1 MAGRVR
7 SGAGHL
13 CGFLARVVRGGL
25 AAVVLLALL
34 VGMPWA
40 LTRFVGWPLPDH
52 LPSWAQVQSVLLGPM
67 TTTFLLDILACLCWI
82 TWAAFT
88 LDLARCA
95 ADLARGGFDTAR
107 LPELT
112 ATTPV
117 RALTG
122 VLLATVLL
130 AVSGNRAAP
139 AASSS
144 APLGTGAQ
152 IVAGAAARQHPP
164 AAEVVV
170 HEARTAARAGTVGTP
185 VRPESVLVLAPRNGI
200 HDSLWRIAAR
210 TLGDGARWPDI
221 FELNKGKP
229 QPNGRTLT
237 TPSLIFPGEELAL
250 PREAHAPVVPPQQA
264 PNPGRSSPAPP
275 ATSAPPVGIHPS
287 TPVIPAPPTRQTPPA
302 TTRTNTTP
310 APAGDVGFRWGA
322 ELYVG
327 FGLIAAISAALL
339 TVRRRH
345 RARYR
350 PGSGDRDDLPVAP
363 VVYRLRLAHLRT
375 DQDTTGL
382 DLTAPDVDAADHG
395 SHPSGEG
402 RGRARRVP
410 PPPLVVGEPHTG
422 AGRDGVLT
430 AGLGVRDGREI
441 ALDLATARGL
451 GLLGPG
457 AVAAARALLLTALT
471 TAPDHRTPPT
481 GQVVVAADDLAAVLG
496 REIARGRLPSAVR
509 VTADLDAALDAV
521 EAETLVRASTDHDRS
536 TGSGEWPPLLL
547 VARPPAHPR
556 RLQAVLDNG
565 APFAIT
571 GLLLGQWQPGV
582 SAYVRENGTIS
593 TTSPGIGE
601 GLRGTRMFHLSGG
614 DTTDLLDLLRHAEPD
629 PPAAHDRS
637 AVPPAPRPRRGAAH
651 PAGKTHRAP
660 QPGNEALSTT
670 PPDTALEITSPPHH
684 PPPGPGPRRTAA
696 REIPD
701 HKPAHQHC
709 NQVDDEPTP
718 TAKPVP
724 PAPATP
730 APAAPPTLTVTG
742 EEDAN
747 PTVTITVLG
756 GLRVHW
762 HRHPD
767 TDDTPR
773 EITEALQPRTQE
785 LLVLLSLHPDGV
797 TRDRLV
803 SALWSE
809 EPPARPTNA
818 LHTALSR
825 MRHALATATDAAVT
839 DIVSVGNGRYRL
851 DPATV
856 RVDYH
861 RFARAVAAR
870 RAASTDAARITA
882 YREVIDSYG
891 GPLAEGMEHEW
902 IEPAREAIR
911 RDAID
916 AVAALARAL
925 IDSDPHQTLDLLE
938 IARSF
943 DPHNELLYRDIMRL
957 QQRLGQ
963 LDAIPRTL
971 TLLTTRL
978 AEIDTAPTPQAH
990 DLATRLAHRHND
1002 NPTTATTTTPNNH
1015 GHSAAG

>member
-1 MAGRVR
+1 M
-7 SGAGHL
+7 
-13 CGFLARVVRGGL
+13 RGGL

-40 LTRFVGWPLPDH
+40 LTLFVGWPLPDH
-52 LPSWAQVQSVLLGPM
+52 LPSWAQVQGVLLGPM
-67 TTTFLLDILACLCWI
+67 TTTFLLDVLACLCWI

-107 LPELT
+107 LPEFT

-117 RALTG
+117 RALAG

-130 AVSGNRAAP
+130 SVSGNRAAP
-139 AASSS
+139 ATSSS
-144 APLGTGAQ
+144 TPLGTGAQ
-152 IVAGAAARQHPP
+152 IVAGAAVRQHPP

-170 HEARTAARAGTVGTP
+170 HATHAARASTVGTP
-185 VRPESVLVLAPRNGI
+185 ARLESVLVLAPRNGV

-210 TLGDGARWPDI
+210 TLGDGARWPEI
-221 FELNKGKP
+221 FEINKGKP

-264 PNPGRSSPAPP
+264 PNPGRSVPAPP
-275 ATSAPPVGIHPS
+275 ATSAPPVGIPPS
-287 TPVIPAPPTRQTPPA
+287 TPVTPAPPTRQAPLA
-302 TTRTNTTP
+302 TNNTP

-375 DQDTTGL
+375 EQDTTGL
-382 DLTAPDVDAADHG
+382 DPADPDLDAADHG
-395 SHPSGEG
+395 SHPGGEEH
-402 RGRARRVP
+402 GRARRVP
-410 PPPLVVGEPHTG
+410 PPFVVGEPHTG
-422 AGRDGVLT
+422 AGHDGVLT

-441 ALDLATARGL
+441 ALNLATARGL

-471 TAPDHRTPPT
+471 TAPDHRTPPM

-496 REIARGRLPSAVR
+496 RDAARGRLPSAVR

-521 EAETLVRASTDHDRS
+521 EAETLVRASTNR
-536 TGSGEWPPLLL
+536 GAGPGEWPPLLL
-547 VARPPAHPR
+547 VATPPAHLR

-593 TTSPGIGE
+593 ATSPGVGE
-601 GLRGTRMFHLSGG
+601 GLRGTRMFHLGGG

-629 PPAAHDRS
+629 PPAAHDHGGT
-637 AVPPAPRPRRGAAH
+637 PPAPRPRRGAEH
-651 PAGKTHRAP
+651 PAAETRRAP

-670 PPDTALEITSPPHH
+670 PPDTALEITSSPDHSPS
-684 PPPGPGPRRTAA
+684 GPGHRRPTAM
-696 REIPD
+696 REVPD
-701 HKPAHQHC
+701 HQAAHQHAD
-709 NQVDDEPTP
+709 QVEDEPTP
-718 TAKPVP
+718 TAKP
-724 PAPATP
+724 APP
-730 APAAPPTLTVTG
+730 APAAPPALTVLG
-742 EEDAN
+742 EEGKN

-762 HRHPD
+762 HPHPD
-767 TDDTPR
+767 TNDTPR

-803 SALWSE
+803 SALWNE

-990 DLATRLAHRHND
+990 DLATRLAQRHND